1 MQAALADQVTA
12 AHTRGTKRPA
22 TEAVEAV
29 QAAAASEAAEAAA
42 LAEEEEEDEVPDVGD
57 PWILAREVMQETT
70 QQRCRRKGLTFV
82 SQTNVQ
88 ELSSQHCGSAAR
100 NKLGGAA
107 MSRRIGRQSRPS
119 RDGAHVL
126 KQCVSRV
133 GCRSSAWLLSIA
145 TSRLSRGGRVTICE
159 RSVGVVCICDLP
171 RRP

>member
-12 AHTRGTKRPA
+12 ATKRPA

-42 LAEEEEEDEVPDVGD
+42 LAEEEEEGD